1 MNLSSLAGLLQSNN
15 EQGSNEQGSLPTP
28 QDEMDAKLSTL
39 AQQLAPLAQLLNS
52 IQFSMGNDKF
62 RVNVGGTG
70 VSGGAGQ
77 AGGQSPMLAQ
87 LLDQLLAKKK
97 QPQGL
102 MRQEPSQGPSQGP
115 SQEPSRAGSGGP
127 SQYWRPNWSA
137 PGGQK
142 FI

>member
-1 MNLSSLAGLLQSNN
+1 MNLSSLAGLLQSNNGQGSN

-28 QDEMDAKLSTL
+28 QDEMAAK
-39 AQQLAPLAQLLNS
+39 LAPLAQLLNS
-52 IQFSMGNDKF
+52 IQFSIGNDKF

-102 MRQEPSQGPSQGP
+102 MRQEPSLR
-115 SQEPSRAGSGGP
+115 QEPSRDAP
-127 SQYWRPNWSA
+127 KPKLYWEPEWLHRPNNVV
-137 PGGQK
+137 
-142 FI
+142 

>member
-15 EQGSNEQGSLPTP
+15 GQGSNGQGSNEQGSLPTP
-28 QDEMDAKLSTL
+28 QDEMNAKLSAL
-39 AQQLAPLAQLLNS
+39 AQQLSPLAQLLNS
-52 IQFSMGNDKF
+52 IQFSIGNDKF

-102 MRQEPSQGPSQGP
+102 MRQEPSLR
-115 SQEPSRAGSGGP
+115 QEPSRDAPRPKLYWEPEWLHRP
-127 SQYWRPNWSA
+127 SNVV
-137 PGGQK
+137 
-142 FI
+142 